1 MKTKMNDV
9 KIAFLDVATIGDDI
23 SLEPIA
29 KLGNLVTYRTTGND
43 QVDERISGCD
53 VVITNKVEIRKANI
67 DNADKLKLICVAA
80 TGVNQV
86 DVEYAASKG
95 IPTKNVAGYSTES
108 VSQVTLMHIL
118 NLVGHGMY
126 FDRVVKDGS
135 YFRSGIA
142 TDVTNPFFE
151 LKGKKIGIIAMGNI
165 GHRVA
170 ELTSAFGME
179 VSYFSTSGTSHCTEY
194 PSLTLEEIL
203 KSSDIVSIH
212 APLNSVTKNLL
223 TYDKIKL
230 MKKTAYLVNVGR
242 GGIINEEDLVKALND
257 GLIAGAAID
266 VFVKEPLPEDH
277 PYIIGVKDPSKLILS
292 PHIAWTS
299 REARKLLIDK
309 IAENI
314 SESDL

>member
-1 MKTKMNDV
+1 M
-9 KIAFLDVATIGDDI
+9 KIAFLDDATVGSDV
-23 SLEPIA
+23 SLEPISR
-29 KLGNLVTYRTTGND
+29 LGELILYGTTANEK
-43 QVDERISGCD
+43 VDERIAGCE
-53 VVITNKVEIRKANI
+53 VVITNKVQIRKANI
-67 DNADKLKLICVAA
+67 DKADKLKLICVAA

-86 DVEYAASKG
+86 DVEYAQSKG
-95 IPTKNVAGYSTES
+95 IPVKNVAGYSTES
-108 VSQVTLMHIL
+108 VSQVTMMHIL

-194 PSLTLEEIL
+194 PSLPLDKLLSE
-203 KSSDIVSIH
+203 SDIVSIH
-212 APLNSVTKNLL
+212 APLNDVTKNLL
-223 TYDKIKL
+223 TYEKLKL
-230 MKKTAYLVNVGR
+230 MKKSAYLVNVGR
-242 GGIINEEDLVKALND
+242 GGIVNEGDLVKALND
-257 GLIAGAAID
+257 GVLAGAAID
-266 VFVKEPLPEDH
+266 VFTAEPLPEDH
-277 PYIIGVKDPSKLILS
+277 PYIKDVKDPAKLILS

-299 REARKLLIDK
+299 REARKLLIEK

-314 SESDL
+314 IKNI